1 MNVPYFIRIKDDNEK
16 KSKKRLLAVN
26 MYVEC
31 TCTSVMCVS
40 LLQSGFQR
48 PDAIQRL
55 QGIFLTTSDRL
66 HREGETAVPFLIII
80 IVFMNLDPSR

>member
-31 TCTSVMCVS
+31 TSVV
-40 LLQSGFQR
+40 
-48 PDAIQRL
+48 RL
-55 QGIFLTTSDRL
+55 SPTVWIS
-66 HREGETAVPFLIII
+66 EI
-80 IVFMNLDPSR
+80 